1 MIIIISEKLM
11 WFNLNYEIIFQIK
24 ELYKQNKLNERLKI
38 AFYDNVNLIL
48 IFQDL
53 LWEKNNQR
61 INRIIK

>member
-1 MIIIISEKLM
+1 MG
-11 WFNLNYEIIFQIK
+11 FNLKCVKIFQIK

-38 AFYDNVNLIL
+38 AFYDKVNLIL

>member
-24 ELYKQNKLNERLKI
+24 ELYKQNKLNERLKM
-38 AFYDNVNLIL
+38 FYDNVNLIL
-48 IFQDL
+48 FFQDL
-53 LWEKNNQR
+53 LWEKNNQK